1 MEILGK
7 LGLSLDYW
15 DRQGT
20 ASNDIHSAVDDQADA
35 PVRFDYDPQEWNEY
49 PLAPILKAY
58 REAYG
63 LDLPE
68 VSEHLRIRPH
78 YLSMLEDGRYD
89 ELPARPYAI
98 GFVRSYAKYLGLPV
112 DDMVARFREEIDDLQ
127 APPMPQKLAMAHANT
142 RNDSSVSRFVFALLA
157 VVGLLSSW
165 TLWTVVASDD
175 RNVATAT
182 LGDENAVVADTF
194 LYGVTASDPVA
205 RRILDQEGREMPV
218 QPISRDVPE
227 GQEVVVVRNN
237 SGNETDLRY
246 QAPVGESVFG
256 VPIPQIREAAVVPM
270 RETDPEIDTTTRYR
284 LVAVDL
290 VWVQIRD
297 FQDNIIAS
305 QMLQRDDELSVTHQ
319 DGLRLFTVAPRN
331 LEIFVGD
338 EMAEP
343 VVPDRN
349 QPVVWP
355 LNRDYLLP
363 FSNPDA
369 EVIALY

>member
-1 MEILGK
+1 M
-7 LGLSLDYW
+7 DYW

-237 SGNETDLRY
+237 PARNRFALPSARG
-246 QAPVGESVFG
+246 
-256 VPIPQIREAAVVPM
+256 RECFWGS
-270 RETDPEIDTTTRYR
+270 DSS
-284 LVAVDL
+284 
-290 VWVQIRD
+290 
-297 FQDNIIAS
+297 N
-305 QMLQRDDELSVTHQ
+305 
-319 DGLRLFTVAPRN
+319 PRN
-331 LEIFVGD
+331 GRR
-338 EMAEP
+338 AHA
-343 VVPDRN
+343 RN
-349 QPVVWP
+349 G
-355 LNRDYLLP
+355 
-363 FSNPDA
+363 S
-369 EVIALY
+369 